1 MNAEKLK
8 KGGKLTMT
16 YSKPEVTKIGC
27 AIKAIQSGQMKPFP
41 PITDSTNLHSYSV
54 GAAYEADE

>member
-1 MNAEKLK
+1 
-8 KGGKLTMT
+8 MT